1 MSSKITDFFEKST
14 IDSLARES
22 GFVKRE
28 RTISGFDFLQT
39 LFFSKFDNSKLSL
52 ESLAESFMKLS
63 HKEITKQGIDQR
75 FTDQTVLFFK
85 KLIEKFLG
93 DFYSDVPG
101 IEFLKSFPEVRIKDS
116 TCFQLPEEMAD
127 KYPGSGGASSKAA
140 IRIQFEYD
148 IKTGKVIDLSLHPF
162 NTQDSVN
169 AKSTLE
175 DISPNV
181 LLLSDLGYVST
192 HVLKEIKE
200 RDAFYI
206 CRLKQGASAFFLVD
220 GIYQKMDFAQIWGHM
235 KNNKLSKIEKDAY
248 ITTELEKVRMIIELL
263 PEEVIKERIRK
274 AEKEAKKKGR
284 KLSKEYKSRARL
296 NIFITNIP
304 AKVLDLEQIQS
315 VYTLRWQIELV
326 FKVWKSIGGIH
337 KVKKMKQERF
347 ESYLYA
353 KLLWLMLNWMII
365 WNIHSYLYN
374 THKKLLSFYKAFDSL
389 KEYKDDFKSA
399 LKCGNK
405 SLAHFLYDQIYCSCK
420 FHVMEKKKKG
430 NSLYNLIKIM

>member
-1 MSSKITDFFEKST
+1 MSCKITDFFEKST
-14 IDSLARES
+14 INSLARES

-39 LFFSKFDNSKLSL
+39 LLFSKFDNSKLSL
-52 ESLAESFMKLS
+52 ESLAESFMKLN

-75 FTDQTVLFFK
+75 FTEETVVFFRQ
-85 KLIEKFLG
+85 LIEKFLD
-93 DFYSDVPG
+93 DFYTNAPG

-169 AKSTLE
+169 AESTLD
-175 DISPNV
+175 DIAPNV
-181 LLLSDLGYVST
+181 LLLRDLGYVST
-192 HVLKEIKE
+192 SVLKEIRKRE
-200 RDAFYI
+200 AFYI
-206 CRLKQGASAFFLVD
+206 CRLKQSASAFFLKD
-220 GIYQKMDFAQIWGHM
+220 GSFQKMDFEKICTYM
-235 KNNKLSKIEKDAY
+235 KKNNLSKIEKEAY
-248 ITTELEKVRMIIELL
+248 VTTGLEKVRMLIELL
-263 PEEVIKERIRK
+263 PDEVVKERIRK

-296 NIFITNIP
+296 NIFITNISEQ
-304 AKVLDLEQIQS
+304 VLDLEQIHS

-326 FKVWKSIGGIH
+326 FKVWKSIGEIH

-365 WNIHSYLYN
+365 WNIHSYLYK
-374 THKKLLSFYKAFDSL
+374 TGEKLLSFYKAFDSL
-389 KEYKDDFKSA
+389 KEYKDDFKFA
-399 LKCGNK
+399 LRSGHKG
-405 SLAHFLYDQIYCSCK
+405 LTEFLYDQINCSCK

-430 NSLYNLIKIM
+430 NSLYNLIQIM